1 MFPDD
6 RTYMTI
12 HAYTVSEEWS
22 SLLDILKNTKAK
34 LEELADWEN
43 KKSKAIIDRDKEL
56 LDHCNREQETLS
68 KDLDHLEKGMLSLC
82 AELSVEHQQ
91 PKPSSLGAMLIWHN
105 LPIEIE
111 DELDKLAAELQ
122 MLLSAIHLNTENN
135 QKLLKD
141 SVNFFQTMIEALS
154 GEEKLGYGSDGLEK
168 PSRTRQNLL
177 VDLNC

>member
-1 MFPDD
+1 M
-6 RTYMTI
+6 RS
-12 HAYTVSEEWS
+12 HAHTVSQEWS
-22 SLLDILKNTKAK
+22 SLLEILKNTKAK

-68 KDLDHLEKGMLSLC
+68 KDLEHLEKGMLSLC
-82 AELSVEHQQ
+82 EKLAVDHQQ
-91 PKPSSLGAMLIWHN
+91 PKPNSLGAMLVWHN
-105 LPIEIE
+105 LPMEIE
-111 DELDKLAAELQ
+111 EELDKYAAELQ

-154 GEEKLGYGSDGLEK
+154 GEEKLGYSSDGVEK